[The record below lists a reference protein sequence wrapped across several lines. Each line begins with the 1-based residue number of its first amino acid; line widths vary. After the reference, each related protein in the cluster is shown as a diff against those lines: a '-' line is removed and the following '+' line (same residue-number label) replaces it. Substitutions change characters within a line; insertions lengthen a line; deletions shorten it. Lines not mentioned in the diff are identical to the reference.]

1 MTAAIIGTVLFVLL
15 TPGLLLRIPSK
26 GPLLHA
32 SVVHAIV
39 FAILF
44 YVISKLVYQY
54 SANRESFDNMIRE
67 NLQTISMP
75 SSVTDQLK
83 VENRPVVTFE
93 GVYELSNFPQ
103 DFQDAYQKYKWN
115 ICGHNIDCN
124 TINCNTLTQT
134 YNLLPFNTGCV
145 YFVLSGPTEPTNEEL
160 KGKTGFDIFQNTNN
174 YDFDKNILNGMKV
187 ISKVEPI
194 DKIGE
199 GLVAFY
205 SSKQKD
211 CKINSSLDK
220 SNVKSNHDN
229 NESNDDNDEDDDEY
243 ES

>member
-1 MTAAIIGTVLFVLL
+1 M
-15 TPGLLLRIPSK
+15 RIPPK

-75 SSVTDQLK
+75 SSVTDKLK
-83 VENRPVVTFE
+83 VENRPVVKFE
-93 GVYELSNFPQ
+93 GLYKLSDFTQ
-103 DFQDAYQKYKWN
+103 DFQDAYKKYKWN
-115 ICGHNIDCN
+115 VCGHNIDCN
-124 TINCNTLTQT
+124 TVNCNELTQT

-145 YFVLSGPTEPTNEEL
+145 YFVLSGPSEPTNEEL
-160 KGKTGFDIFQNTNN
+160 KGKKGFDIFQNTNN

-187 ISKVEPI
+187 ISKVEPTNTI
-194 DKIGE
+194 PN

-205 SSKQKD
+205 SSEQED
-211 CKINSSLDK
+211 CKISSSLDK

-229 NESNDDNDEDDDEY
+229 VKYDNNVKYNDEY